1 MTPRGEQLEVERTYD
16 VPAGYTLPD
25 LTSLPGV
32 ATIDEPV
39 SLALEAVY
47 IDTTDLRLLG
57 ARTTLRRRTGGQDD
71 GWHLKLPAPGGD
83 RVEVHRPVGRVST
96 TPPVALRRL
105 VTARSAGALLT
116 PVATLRTDRTLRVL
130 RDADGE
136 ALAEVC
142 VDAVTATA
150 PGDEATRRWTELEV
164 ELALG
169 DRSILDAVGDRLIV
183 AGAEVAQTPSKLRRA
198 LGEPPA
204 APSYDTDTAGGVV
217 LSSIAQLVE
226 TLAEWDVALR
236 RGQPRSVHQ
245 MRVTIRRLRSMLA
258 VSRRLLT
265 REVTEPVRSGLAEIA
280 GVLGDVRDDEVFRGN
295 LSGLFDEASG
305 ELDVTAAR
313 RRALKALA
321 AEEREHRAAMQRALD
336 SGPYV
341 ELWSSLRALLL
352 DPPLT
357 DAAAR
362 PPRKELAK
370 AVRKTWQRL
379 DADRQLLAAMDSG
392 QDRDEAVHD
401 LRKAGKRLRY
411 AVEGAG
417 ATLSTSASEDMSRR
431 LKRFQEH
438 AGSLR
443 DDQLAALRVA
453 ELAGRLPG
461 DAFVLG
467 HLHGVL
473 TARVARRMESLDVE
487 AELLAAPK
495 DRKKLTR

>member
-1 MTPRGEQLEVERTYD
+1 MTPRREQLEVERTYD
-16 VPAGYTLPD
+16 VSAGFSLPD

-32 ATIDEPV
+32 ATVDEPV

-47 IDTTDLRLLG
+47 VDTADLRLLS

-83 RVEVHRPVGRVST
+83 RIEVHRPVGRVST

-105 VTARSAGALLT
+105 VTARSAGATLE
-116 PVATLRTDRTLRVL
+116 PVATLRTERTLRVL
-130 RDADGE
+130 RDPDGE
-136 ALAEVC
+136 ALAELC
-142 VDAVTATA
+142 IDAVTATS
-150 PGDEATRRWTELEV
+150 PRDEATRMWTELEV
-164 ELALG
+164 ELSGG
-169 DRSILDAVGDRLIV
+169 DRSLLDAVEGHLLA
-183 AGAEVAQTPSKLRRA
+183 AGAGVAETPSKLRRA

-204 APSYDTDTAGGVV
+204 APSYDSDTAGGVV
-217 LSSIAQLVE
+217 LGSIAQLVD

-236 RGQPRSVHQ
+236 RDQPRSVHQ

-258 VSRRLLT
+258 VSRRLLE

-280 GVLGDVRDDEVFRGN
+280 AVLGVVRDDEVFRGN
-295 LSGLFDEASG
+295 LSGLFEEASG

-313 RRALKALA
+313 RRVLKALSG
-321 AEEREHRAAMQRALD
+321 EEREHRAAMQRALD
-336 SGPYV
+336 SDAYM
-341 ELWSSLRALLL
+341 ELWASLRALLL

-362 PPRKELAK
+362 PPRKELGK
-370 AVRKTWQRL
+370 AVRKTWKRL
-379 DADRQLLAAMDSG
+379 DADRELLAAMGPG
-392 QDRDEAVHD
+392 QDRDEAVHE

-411 AVEGAG
+411 AVDEAG
-417 ATLSTSASEDMSRR
+417 PTLSTPASEEMSRR

-443 DDQLAALRVA
+443 DDQLAVLRVA
-453 ELAGRLPG
+453 ELAERLTS
-461 DAFVLG
+461 DSFVLG

-473 TARVARRMESLDVE
+473 TARVAQRMESLDVE
-487 AELLAAPK
+487 AERLAAPK
-495 DRKKLTR
+495 ERKKLTR

>member
-16 VPAGYTLPD
+16 VPVGFSLPD

-32 ATIDEPV
+32 ATVDEPV

-47 IDTTDLRLLG
+47 VDTVDLRLLS

-83 RVEVHRPVGRVST
+83 RVEVHRPVGRVGT

-105 VTARSAGALLT
+105 VTARSAGATLQ

-130 RDADGE
+130 RDSNGE
-136 ALAEVC
+136 AVAEVC
-142 VDAVTATA
+142 VDAVAATS
-150 PGDEATRRWTELEV
+150 PHDEAAKMWTELEV
-164 ELALG
+164 ELSVE
-169 DRSILDAVGDRLIV
+169 DRSLLDAVEGRLLA
-183 AGAEVAQTPSKLRRA
+183 AGAEVAHTPSKLRRA

-217 LSSIAQLVE
+217 LNSIAHLVQA
-226 TLAEWDVALR
+226 LAEWDVALR
-236 RGQPRSVHQ
+236 RDQPRSVHQ

-258 VSRRLLT
+258 VSRRLLE

-280 GVLGDVRDDEVFRGN
+280 AVLGVVRDDEVFREN
-295 LSGLFDEASG
+295 LSALFDEASSDLG
-305 ELDVTAAR
+305 VAAAR
-313 RRALKALA
+313 RRALQAVA
-321 AEEREHRAAMQRALD
+321 GEERGHRAAMQRALD
-336 SGPYV
+336 WGAYV
-341 ELWSSLRALLL
+341 ELWASLRALLL

-362 PPRKELAK
+362 PPRKELGK
-370 AVRKTWQRL
+370 AVRKTWKRL
-379 DADRQLLAAMDSG
+379 DSDRELLAALDPG
-392 QDRDEAVHD
+392 QDRDEAVHE

-411 AVEGAG
+411 AVDEAG
-417 ATLSTSASEDMSRR
+417 STLSTSASEEMSRR

-443 DDQLAALRVA
+443 DDQLAVLRVA
-453 ELAGRLPG
+453 ELAERLPS

-487 AELLAAPK
+487 AERLAAPRE
-495 DRKKLTR
+495 RKKLTR